1 MSFRKEKKFRLTLSD
16 MQLLKSHLLS
26 KGMNEIYPLRK
37 VNSCYFDSN
46 ELQMFHDSDQGV
58 LPRKKIRI
66 RNYNDEK
73 IFTKETKISSEEG
86 RYKKTKI
93 ILENTRENT
102 FENILD
108 NIYGKLKPTLFI
120 SYFREYFFLKGLRIT
135 FDRNIEYENLRMIA
149 SLKMKDHECVME
161 IKTSVD
167 VEDNYITKVIDMP
180 TSRFSKY
187 CRGIIMFK
195 NIF

>member
-16 MQLLKSHLLS
+16 MQILKSNLLS
-26 KGMNEIYPLRK
+26 QGMNELYPMRK
-37 VNSCYFDSN
+37 VNSCYFDTN
-46 ELQMFHDSDQGV
+46 EMQMFHDSDQGV

-73 IFTKETKISSEEG
+73 IFTKEIKISSEEG

-93 ILENTRENT
+93 ILENNY
-102 FENILD
+102 ENILD

-135 FDRNIEYENLRMIA
+135 FDRNIEYKNLRMI
-149 SLKMKDHECVME
+149 SLLKMRDYECVME

-167 VEDNYITKVIDMP
+167 VEDNYITKIIDMP

-195 NIF
+195 NLF

>member
-1 MSFRKEKKFRLTLSD
+1 MSYRKEKKFRLTLSD
-16 MQLLKSHLLS
+16 MQLLKSNLLS
-26 KGMNEIYPLRK
+26 QGMNELYPMRK
-37 VNSCYFDSN
+37 VNSCYFDTN
-46 ELQMFHDSDQGV
+46 EMQMFHDSDQGV

-73 IFTKETKISSEEG
+73 IFTKEIKISSEEG
-86 RYKKTKI
+86 RYKKTKK
-93 ILENTRENT
+93 ILENNYEY
-102 FENILD
+102 ILD

-161 IKTSVD
+161 IKTSID

-187 CRGIIMFK
+187 CRGIMMFK
-195 NIF
+195 NII